1 MLYKN
6 LPTILPASP
15 DQPKV
20 ADDPGGYID
29 PLVRMTLRVD
39 AAMREQTPANWKG
52 DEVKERQ
59 VQNVLYDVLDRD
71 REATEVVFE
80 LVKNMKGY

>member
-1 MLYKN
+1 
-6 LPTILPASP
+6 
-15 DQPKV
+15 
-20 ADDPGGYID
+20 
-29 PLVRMTLRVD
+29 
-39 AAMREQTPANWKG
+39 MREQTPANWKG

>member
-1 MLYKN
+1 MC
-6 LPTILPASP
+6 IR
-15 DQPKV
+15 DRPKV